1 MRRMRT
7 KLKTYTPLVLIL
19 LVLILATAFISC
31 THSSISANAPVSVSY
46 GSDTMSLALPSTNEG
61 WTSFDIEVVNNIND
75 YSFSMPAYY
84 MFNVISGQW
93 DIRVMESDI
102 TDKSHYFEQS
112 GYTYNENSFSLFTK
126 SSDGTYYSAS
136 FKSFDNVK
144 LTVNYTSVAF
154 IVNFIDDLTGETISS
169 LTVSKGGSLNPPT
182 APDHL
187 NDGYVFVGWSG
198 GSAENVQRNT
208 TLYATYAPV
217 RYVTIVLPDGSKNEI
232 KVAFGSKL
240 SDIEVPEF
248 EGRKFDCWSSSSSIT
263 DKLSNDISIMYDTT
277 IYAVYQSYWWIAL
290 IVLAVIMV
298 VVIVIVIIKTR

>member
-1 MRRMRT
+1 MADLQAVPKPMSIGTVHKGFYDRVDAILTRYPPENTITRVLLTGHSLGGGGAHCGYLIMKAIYPQLPVVCVTFGVPCAVSEEIMR
-7 KLKTYTPLVLIL
+7 
-19 LVLILATAFISC
+19 
-31 THSSISANAPVSVSY
+31 SVEE
-46 GSDTMSLALPSTNEG
+46 PRE
-61 WTSFDIEVVNNIND
+61 
-75 YSFSMPAYY
+75 
-84 MFNVISGQW
+84 
-93 DIRVMESDI
+93 
-102 TDKSHYFEQS
+102 
-112 GYTYNENSFSLFTK
+112 
-126 SSDGTYYSAS
+126 
-136 FKSFDNVK
+136 
-144 LTVNYTSVAF
+144 